1 MKFRRRRAGAAR
13 EDVFINLASLI
24 DVIFV
29 LLLFFVVST
38 TFTRPEQLNIELP
51 SAESGE
57 TAGTEQKQLELSV
70 DAEGHYALNGQALAK
85 SDLATLMAAM
95 QRESAGDNN
104 LPVVISADAKS
115 THQSVSRRWT
125 QRASWASSTC
135 ASPRSRTRRPSPDV
149 VLRAT
154 ARRLVPGASG
164 AGAAASA
171 GGSLSSGGERPPGGL
186 PVRAQARL
194 PGTLPV
200 LVVGNITV
208 GGTGKTPM
216 ILWMIEH
223 CRARGLRV
231 GVISR
236 GYGARP
242 PTTPW
247 RVRAEQDAAEAGD
260 EPLMIVRRS
269 GVPLMIDPDR
279 PRALQAL
286 LAEEQLDLVLCDDG
300 LQHYR
305 LARDLELV
313 LIDAARGLGN
323 GRCLPAGPL
332 REPAER
338 LESVDA
344 LLYNGADEDPD
355 GGYAFRLQPTALIN
369 LQSGERRPLEH
380 FPAGQEVHALAG
392 IGNPQRFFRTLEA
405 LHWRAIP
412 HAFPDHATYTAAELA
427 FSPPLPLL
435 MTEKDAVKC
444 RAFAAADWWYLAVDA
459 VPSPAFV
466 AWFDARLEHLLAR

>member
-1 MKFRRRRAGAAR
+1 MSFSERLLAAWYQGHPALALLRPLEALYRRVANGRRA
-13 EDVFINLASLI
+13 DFL
-24 DVIFV
+24 
-29 LLLFFVVST
+29 
-38 TFTRPEQLNIELP
+38 
-51 SAESGE
+51 SGRKP
-57 TAGTEQKQLELSV
+57 AYR
-70 DAEGHYALNGQALAK
+70 A
-85 SDLATLMAAM
+85 
-95 QRESAGDNN
+95 
-104 LPVVISADAKS
+104 PV
-115 THQSVSRRWT
+115 
-125 QRASWASSTC
+125 
-135 ASPRSRTRRPSPDV
+135 
-149 VLRAT
+149 
-154 ARRLVPGASG
+154 
-164 AGAAASA
+164 
-171 GGSLSSGGERPPGGL
+171 
-186 PVRAQARL
+186 
-194 PGTLPV
+194 PV

-223 CRARGLRV
+223 CRARGLKV

-279 PRALQAL
+279 PRAVRAL

-338 LESVDA
+338 LGEASTPCCTTAPPSDPP
-344 LLYNGADEDPD
+344 GA
-355 GGYAFRLQPTALIN
+355 FSFTLQPSALIN
-369 LQSGERRPLEH
+369 LASGERRGARA
-380 FPAGQEVHALAG
+380 FPRRPGGPCPGRDRQSAAFLQDARGATLAG
-392 IGNPQRFFRTLEA
+392 DSACLPGPRD
-405 LHWRAIP
+405 LHGGRAG
-412 HAFPDHATYTAAELA
+412 ASARR
-427 FSPPLPLL
+427 
-435 MTEKDAVKC
+435 C
-444 RAFAAADWWYLAVDA
+444 RW
-459 VPSPAFV
+459 S
-466 AWFDARLEHLLAR
+466 

>member
-1 MKFRRRRAGAAR
+1 MSFSERLLAAWYQGHPALALLRPLEALYRRVANGRRA
-13 EDVFINLASLI
+13 DFL
-24 DVIFV
+24 
-29 LLLFFVVST
+29 
-38 TFTRPEQLNIELP
+38 
-51 SAESGE
+51 SGRKP
-57 TAGTEQKQLELSV
+57 A
-70 DAEGHYALNGQALAK
+70 Y
-85 SDLATLMAAM
+85 
-95 QRESAGDNN
+95 
-104 LPVVISADAKS
+104 
-115 THQSVSRRWT
+115 
-125 QRASWASSTC
+125 RA
-135 ASPRSRTRRPSPDV
+135 P
-149 VLRAT
+149 
-154 ARRLVPGASG
+154 
-164 AGAAASA
+164 
-171 GGSLSSGGERPPGGL
+171 
-186 PVRAQARL
+186 
-194 PGTLPV
+194 LPV

-247 RVRAEQDAAEAGD
+247 RVRAQQDAAEAGD

-338 LESVDA
+338 LQSVDA

-444 RAFAAADWWYLAVDA
+444 RAFAAADWWYLA
-459 VPSPAFV
+459 
-466 AWFDARLEHLLAR
+466 